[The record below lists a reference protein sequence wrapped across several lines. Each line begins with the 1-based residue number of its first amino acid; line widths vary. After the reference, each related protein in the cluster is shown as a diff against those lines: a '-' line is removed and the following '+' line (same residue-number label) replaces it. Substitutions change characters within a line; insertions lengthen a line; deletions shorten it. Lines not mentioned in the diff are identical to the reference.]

1 MIKSTTMLLQEY
13 YSYSNPEAKIK
24 REVDKGNLTHIVRGL
39 YETNKLTPG
48 HYLADIIC
56 SPSYLSFEFALAWY
70 DLIPEAVYTYTS
82 ASYMKNRRKQ
92 YKTPFGF
99 FTYQDI
105 PNEAFPFE
113 TILHVENDYSFII
126 ASPEKAICDQLY
138 ICAPCSNRKE
148 LQALLFDDLRIDDI
162 DFKNTDLKLMKELAG
177 LYHTTNHRLLISF
190 IDSLK
195 RHHSST

>member
-1 MIKSTTMLLQEY
+1 MIKTTTMLLQEY
-13 YSYSNPEAKIK
+13 YSYSNPEAKI
-24 REVDKGNLTHIVRGL
+24 RGEVKKGNLTHIVRGL

-48 HYLADIIC
+48 HYLAGVIC

-92 YKTPFGF
+92 YKTPFGL
-99 FTYQDI
+99 FTYKDI

-148 LQALLFDDLRIDDI
+148 LRALLFEDLRIDETA
-162 DFKNTDLKLMKELAG
+162 FGNTNLKTMAELAE
-177 LYHTTNHRLLISF
+177 LYKTSNHKLLLSMIKE
-190 IDSLK
+190 IENQ
-195 RHHSST
+195 